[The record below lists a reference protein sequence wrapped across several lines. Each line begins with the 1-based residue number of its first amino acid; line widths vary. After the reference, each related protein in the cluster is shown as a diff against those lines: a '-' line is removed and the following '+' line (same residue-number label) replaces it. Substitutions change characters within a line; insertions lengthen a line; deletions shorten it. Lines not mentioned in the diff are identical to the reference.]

1 MSNKL
6 GDILGGLA
14 STVKNGNAGQGAGK
28 VIKRIV
34 IIAVLGWAA
43 LNILFGTV
51 YKLDIGWNG
60 VITRFGKVV
69 KIETKDGLHAKVP
82 FIDSLQKVNVQQI
95 RKLEYGYRTV
105 KEGSERNDPEY
116 RDVMDE
122 AMVIVDAKG
131 NNSSVVLTNIVVR
144 YKITDPYK
152 YLYKVDDL
160 EGTMTLAL
168 EDCVRNAA
176 QIFSLNEALTN
187 KSIIDEEIYPEFQK
201 LMNQYDA
208 GIQVVEVKTQNTEL
222 LPEVDKAY
230 QQVEE
235 ANQFKNSKIQ
245 EAMKM
250 KNMLIPQAEA
260 EAKKLTEDAKG
271 EAAITVANARASV
284 AQYNALLEEYKK
296 NPDVVREKYYVEAMK
311 EFIKN
316 NKVVVDLTD
325 SGGVYKFYN
334 MDQNA
339 VKQQVV
345 QEGKQ

>member
-1 MSNKL
+1 MDELTNTIK
-6 GDILGGLA
+6 GK
-14 STVKNGNAGQGAGK
+14 TAGKGAGK
-28 VIKRIV
+28 IIK
-34 IIAVLGWAA
+34 IIAVIAIFGWLGV
-43 LNILFGTV
+43 NIMFGTV
-51 YKLDIGWNG
+51 YKIDIGWNG
-60 VITRFGKVV
+60 VITRFDKVV
-69 KIETKDGLHAKVP
+69 KIETKDGLHIKLP
-82 FIDSLQKVNVQQI
+82 FIDKLQKVNVQQI

-105 KEGSERNDPEY
+105 REGGESRDPEY
-116 RDVMDE
+116 QDVTDE

-144 YKITDPYK
+144 YRIIDPYK
-152 YLYKVDDL
+152 YLYRVDDL
-160 EGTMTLAL
+160 EGTMMLAL
-168 EDCVRNAA
+168 EDCVRNST
-176 QIFSLNEALTN
+176 QIFTLNEALTN
-187 KSIIDEEIYPEFQK
+187 KSIIDEEIFPEFQK
-201 LMNQYDA
+201 VLNQYDA

-245 EAMKM
+245 EALKM

-260 EAKKLTEDAKG
+260 EAKKLTEEAKG
-271 EAAITVANARASV
+271 DAAIIVANAKASV
-284 AQYNALLEEYKK
+284 AQYNSLYEEYKK
-296 NPDVVREKYYVEAMK
+296 NPDIVREKYYVEAMK

-325 SGGVYKFYN
+325 KGGVYKFYN

-345 QEGKQ
+345 E

>member
-6 GDILGGLA
+6 GDILTGFNNAFKGGA
-14 STVKNGNAGQGAGK
+14 PGKGAGK
-28 VIKRIV
+28 ILKRLVIVAI
-34 IIAVLGWAA
+34 LGWMGI
-43 LNILFGTV
+43 NILFGTV
-51 YKLDIGWNG
+51 YKLDIGWNA

-69 KIETKDGLHAKVP
+69 KVETKDGLHAKVP

-95 RKLEYGYRTV
+95 RKLEYGYRTLR
-105 KEGSERNDPEY
+105 EGSERNDPEY
-116 RDVMDE
+116 QDIMDE

-144 YKITDPYK
+144 YKIIDPYK
-152 YLYKVDDL
+152 YLYKVDDP
-160 EGTMTLAL
+160 EGTMMLAL
-168 EDCVRNAA
+168 EDCVRNST
-176 QIFSLNEALTN
+176 QVFTLNEALTN
-187 KSIIDEEIYPEFQK
+187 KSIIDEEIFPEFQK
-201 LMNQYDA
+201 VLNQYDA
-208 GIQVVEVKTQNTEL
+208 GVQVVEVKTQNTEL

-271 EAAITVANARASV
+271 EAAITIANAKASV
-284 AQYNALLEEYKK
+284 AQYNALYEEYKK

-311 EFIKN
+311 EFIRN
-316 NKVVVDLTD
+316 NKVVVDLSGD
-325 SGGVYKFYN
+325 GGVYKFYN

-345 QEGKQ
+345 QEEE

>member
-6 GDILGGLA
+6 GGIMDGLA
-14 STVKNGNAGQGAGK
+14 STIKGGNAGKGIGK
-28 VIKRIV
+28 IIKKIA
-34 IIAVLGWAA
+34 IIAIIGWVG

-51 YKLDIGWNG
+51 YKIDIGWNG
-60 VITRFGKVV
+60 VVTRFGKVV
-69 KIETKDGLHAKVP
+69 KIETKDGLHAKLP
-82 FIDSLQKVNVQQI
+82 LIDSLQKVNVQQI
-95 RKLEYGYRTV
+95 RKLEYGYRTI
-105 KEGSERNDPEY
+105 KEGDEGRDPEY
-116 RDVMDE
+116 EDVLDE

-144 YKITDPYK
+144 YRIIDPYK
-152 YLYKVDDL
+152 FLYKVDDL
-160 EGTMTLAL
+160 EGTMMLAL
-168 EDCVRNAA
+168 EDCVRNAT
-176 QIFSLNEALTN
+176 QIFTLNEALTN
-187 KSIIDEEIYPEFQK
+187 KSIIDAEIFPEFQK

-222 LPEVDKAY
+222 LPEVDQAY

-250 KNMLIPQAEA
+250 KNMLVPQAEA
-260 EAKKLTEDAKG
+260 EAKKLTEGAMGD
-271 EAAITVANARASV
+271 AAITVANAKASV
-284 AQYNALLEEYKK
+284 AQYNSLYEEYEK

-311 EFIKN
+311 EFFKN
-316 NKVVVDLTD
+316 NKVVVDLSAKGD
-325 SGGVYKFYN
+325 IYKFYN

-345 QEGKQ
+345 Q

>member
-1 MSNKL
+1 MTNNLGGIMEKL
-6 GDILGGLA
+6 GSIFKGG
-14 STVKNGNAGQGAGK
+14 NPGQGAGK
-28 VIKRIV
+28 LLKRV
-34 IIAVLGWAA
+34 AIIAVLGWAG

-51 YKLDIGWNG
+51 YKVDIGWNA
-60 VITRFGKVV
+60 VITRFGEVV
-69 KIETKDGLHAKVP
+69 KIETKDGLHAKLP
-82 FIDSLQKVNVQQI
+82 FIDKIAKVNVQQI
-95 RKLEYGYRTV
+95 SKLEYGYRTV
-105 KEGSERNDPEY
+105 VEGNERNNPEY
-116 RDVMDE
+116 QDVLDE

-152 YLYKVDDL
+152 YLYKVDDI
-160 EGTMTLAL
+160 EGTMMLAL

-176 QIFSLNEALTN
+176 QVFTLNEALTN
-187 KSIIDEEIYPEFQK
+187 KSLIDDEIFPEYQK
-201 LMNQYDA
+201 VLNQYDA

-222 LPEVDKAY
+222 LSEVDQAY

-260 EAKKLTEDAKG
+260 EAKKLTEGAIGD
-271 EAAITVANARASV
+271 AAITIANAKASV
-284 AQYNALLEEYKK
+284 AQYNSLYEEYIK

-316 NKVVVDLTD
+316 NKVVVDLTEN
-325 SGGVYKFYN
+325 GGVYKFYN

-339 VKQQVV
+339 VKQQLA
-345 QEGKQ
+345 Q

>member
-1 MSNKL
+1 MSGKL
-6 GDILGGLA
+6 GTILGGLTN
-14 STVKNGNAGQGAGK
+14 SLKSGNAGQGAGK
-28 VIKRIV
+28 MIKRIA
-34 IIAVLGWAA
+34 IIAVFGWVA

-60 VITRFGKVV
+60 VVTRFGEVV
-69 KIETKDGLHAKVP
+69 KIETKDGLHAKMP
-82 FIDSLQKVNVQQI
+82 FIDRLEKVNVQQI

-105 KEGSERNDPEY
+105 KEGNERNDPEY
-116 RDVMDE
+116 QDVMDE

-144 YKITDPYK
+144 YKIVDPYK
-152 YLYKVDDL
+152 YLYKVDDI
-160 EGTMTLAL
+160 EGTMMLAL

-176 QIFSLNEALTN
+176 QIFTLNEALTN
-187 KSIIDEEIYPEFQK
+187 KSVIDEEIFPEFQK

-208 GIQVVEVKTQNTEL
+208 GVQVVEVKTQNTEL
-222 LPEVDKAY
+222 LPEVDQAY

-245 EAMKM
+245 EAMKT

-260 EAKKLTEDAKG
+260 EAKKLTEEAKG
-271 EAAITVANARASV
+271 EAAITVANAKASV
-284 AQYNALLEEYKK
+284 AQYNALYEEYVK

-316 NKVVVDLTD
+316 NKVVVDLTGKGD
-325 SGGVYKFYN
+325 IYKFYN

-339 VKQQVV
+339 IKQQVA
-345 QEGKQ
+345 Q

>member
-1 MSNKL
+1 MVNNIGGIMGRLSNAFK
-6 GDILGGLA
+6 GG
-14 STVKNGNAGQGAGK
+14 NPGQGAGK
-28 VIKRIV
+28 MLKRV
-34 IIAVLGWAA
+34 AIIAILGWIGIN
-43 LNILFGTV
+43 LLFGTV
-51 YKLDIGWNG
+51 YKVDIGWNA

-69 KIETKDGLHAKVP
+69 KIETKDGLHAKLP
-82 FIDSLQKVNVQQI
+82 FIDKLKKVNVQQI

-105 KEGSERNDPEY
+105 IEGNERQNPEY
-116 RDVMDE
+116 QDMLDE

-131 NNSSVVLTNIVVR
+131 NNSSVVMTNIVVR

-152 YLYKVDDL
+152 YLYKVDDI
-160 EGTMTLAL
+160 EGTMMLAL

-176 QIFSLNEALTN
+176 QTFTLNEALTN
-187 KSIIDEEIYPEFQK
+187 KSLIDDEIYPEFQK
-201 LMNQYDA
+201 VLNQYDA

-222 LPEVDKAY
+222 LPEVDQAY

-260 EAKKLTEDAKG
+260 EAKKLTEGAIGD
-271 EAAITVANARASV
+271 AAITIANAKASV
-284 AQYNALLEEYKK
+284 AQYNSLYEEYQK

-316 NKVVVDLTD
+316 NKVVVDL
-325 SGGVYKFYN
+325 SANGGVYKFYN

-339 VKQQVV
+339 VKQQLA
-345 QEGKQ
+345 Q

>member
-1 MSNKL
+1 MSNN
-6 GDILGGLA
+6 LGGIIEALGN
-14 STVKNGNAGQGAGK
+14 VFKNGNPGQKAGK
-28 VIKRIV
+28 IGKRIAV
-34 IIAVLGWAA
+34 IAIMGWIGI
-43 LNILFGTV
+43 NILFGTV
-51 YKLDIGWNG
+51 YKVDIGWNA

-69 KIETKDGLHAKVP
+69 KIEAKDGLHAKLP

-95 RKLEYGYRTV
+95 RKLEYGYRTLR
-105 KEGSERNDPEY
+105 EGNERNDPEY
-116 RDVMDE
+116 QDVMDE

-131 NNSSVVLTNIVVR
+131 NNSSVVMTNIVVR
-144 YKITDPYK
+144 YKISDPYK
-152 YLYKVDDL
+152 YLYKVDDI
-160 EGTMTLAL
+160 EGTMMLAL

-187 KSIIDEEIYPEFQK
+187 KSLIDNEIFPEFQK
-201 LMNQYDA
+201 VLNQYDA
-208 GIQVVEVKTQNTEL
+208 GIQVIEVKTQNTEL
-222 LPEVDKAY
+222 LPEVDQAY

-260 EAKKLTEDAKG
+260 EAKKLTEGAMGD
-271 EAAITVANARASV
+271 AAITIANAKASV
-284 AQYNALLEEYKK
+284 AQYNSLFEEYQK

-316 NKVVVDLTD
+316 NKVVVDLSD
-325 SGGVYKFYN
+325 KGQVYKFYN

-339 VKQQVV
+339 IKEQLAQ
-345 QEGKQ
+345 